1 MFKSMEDKILDC
13 VNYIKNISKK
23 KVTSERRFVF
33 MKKNYESLT
42 EGEIQEKI
50 AALIS
55 LNCLEEWGIG
65 HTLFPLFLT
74 IFWLCKRRL

>member
-74 IFWLCKRRL
+74 IFWLHKRRL